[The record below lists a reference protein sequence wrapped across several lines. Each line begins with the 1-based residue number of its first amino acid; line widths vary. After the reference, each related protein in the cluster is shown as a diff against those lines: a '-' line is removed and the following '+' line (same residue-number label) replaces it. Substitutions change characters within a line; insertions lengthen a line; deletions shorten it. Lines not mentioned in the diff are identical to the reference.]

1 MSLSASA
8 SLPKKRPTD
17 RPRPSF
23 SDERLQALAAELLQA
38 FARIARRRF

>member
-1 MSLSASA
+1 MSLTTHEPWPRPAS
-8 SLPKKRPTD
+8 

>member
-1 MSLSASA
+1 MSLTTREPWPRAPSA
-8 SLPKKRPTD
+8 D

-23 SDERLQALAAELLQA
+23 SDERLRALAAELLQA